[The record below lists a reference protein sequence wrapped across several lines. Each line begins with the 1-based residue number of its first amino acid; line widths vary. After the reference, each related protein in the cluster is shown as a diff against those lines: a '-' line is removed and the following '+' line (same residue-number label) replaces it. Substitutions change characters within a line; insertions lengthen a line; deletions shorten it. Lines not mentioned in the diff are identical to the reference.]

1 MWLQIWRQSS
11 RKGTEEVG
19 KQWISS
25 QGRWSTWPGVL
36 VHFQGRLHASTF
48 WSLLVQTSIFHF
60 FTSLLLTMQRWS
72 VNSGRKLL
80 VRHCIT
86 PLTFQE
92 VAWRNSSSFLFCSY
106 PFLPSY
112 TQENQS
118 CIKKKQRKKGGFL
131 WICHPDKLLRW
142 QMQKER
148 FSSSFYNLH
157 SAYYSAQS
165 PKLSILSH
173 CYHTEIIT

>member
-1 MWLQIWRQSS
+1 MFYEDGAMWLQIWRQSS

-118 CIKKKQRKKGGFL
+118 CIKKKAKKKRRIPMNLPSRQITEMTDAEGKVFIFL
-131 WICHPDKLLRW
+131 L
-142 QMQKER
+142 
-148 FSSSFYNLH
+148 
-157 SAYYSAQS
+157 
-165 PKLSILSH
+165 
-173 CYHTEIIT
+173 